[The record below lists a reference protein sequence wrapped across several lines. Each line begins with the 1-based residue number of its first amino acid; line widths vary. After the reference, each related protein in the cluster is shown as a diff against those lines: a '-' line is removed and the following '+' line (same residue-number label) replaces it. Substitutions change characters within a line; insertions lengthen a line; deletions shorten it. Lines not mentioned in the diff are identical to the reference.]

1 MDSMKATDKDD
12 VKNDKK
18 EETVWMEEGEW
29 KKIVFHFGK
38 VAFLMVY
45 IYIYMDYCLKL
56 YVHNYK

>member
-18 EETVWMEEGEW
+18 EETVWVEEGEW

-45 IYIYMDYCLKL
+45 IYISIWTI
-56 YVHNYK
+56 V